1 MAGFNGLGLHLG
13 NISRLSNARTRSISP
28 ENFTGEKGKGGMA
41 IQGTGQDCARDLG
54 QGWKISPSIPIEPGE
69 TRQLANIDGS
79 GAIQQIW
86 MTPTGHWRF
95 SILRVYW
102 DDSELPS
109 IECPVG
115 DFFACGWNK
124 YAQVSSLPVCVNPG
138 SAFNC
143 YWEMPFRKKCRITMT
158 NIGSETMKLYYQ
170 INYTLTDVLDDV
182 AYFHAQFRRT
192 NPLPYKDVYTIVDGV
207 EGWGQYVGTY
217 MAWGV
222 NNTGWGGEGEV
233 KFYMDGDTEF
243 PTICGT
249 GTEDYFCGSY
259 NFDVDGYREF
269 TTPYAG
275 LPQVIRPD
283 GVYQSQQRFGMYRW
297 HIMDPI
303 RFDQNLRITI
313 QALGWRSGG
322 RYLPLQDDIS
332 SVAYWYQTLPS
343 APFPELPDRDQLEV
357 I

>member
-95 SILRVYW
+95 SILRIYW

-192 NPLPYKDVYTIVDGV
+192 NPLPYKDVYTIEDGV

-222 NNTGWGGEGEV
+222 NNTGLHLEDVGS
-233 KFYMDGDTEF
+233 KFDS
-243 PTICGT
+243 II
-249 GTEDYFCGSY
+249 
-259 NFDVDGYREF
+259 FDVDGYREF

-275 LPQVIRPD
+275 LPQVIRPN

-343 APFPELPDRDQLEV
+343 APFPELPGRDQLEV

>member
-95 SILRVYW
+95 SILRIYW

-222 NNTGWGGEGEV
+222 NNTGWWGEGEV

-303 RFDQNLRITI
+303 RFEQDLRITI